1 MIKKSILIFAAVIL
15 VGCASPATQ
24 QAMSITIQ
32 DVPTKV
38 NPELKGQM
46 VVRDV
51 TGGKETNPM
60 WTSQVDTQGFKG
72 ALDKSIAV
80 AGYRANDT
88 TAAKYKIDANL
99 QKLDQ
104 PLVGFT
110 LDVESTVMYTVSGD
124 GKQKQFPIT
133 ATGTASTSDAFIAI
147 ERLRMANERSIKEN
161 IKLFMQKLSE
171 QIAW

>member
-104 PLVGFT
+104 PLVW
-110 LDVESTVMYTVSGD
+110 S
-124 GKQKQFPIT
+124 Q
-133 ATGTASTSDAFIAI
+133 ASCPY
-147 ERLRMANERSIKEN
+147 L
-161 IKLFMQKLSE
+161 
-171 QIAW
+171 